1 MKIAF
6 LQEKNQEAIDSV
18 ILCALKTPSTANVA
32 FLFSENLMD
41 IKRKIFLYDFGI
53 TI

>member
-6 LQEKNQEAIDSV
+6 LQEKTKKWSTQLFFV
-18 ILCALKTPSTANVA
+18 HLKTPSTANVA